1 MTAYGAEMEDMFAD
15 LGLGDGNLDGAQT
28 YPYQEALLYEEYKKV
43 DKLSQKLEDVMSKK
57 FRIVVKDSTPRE
69 DPDDYEDE
77 DDPRWYELLN
87 IVLLK

>member
-77 DDPRWYELLN
+77 DDPR
-87 IVLLK
+87 